1 MGDDDIDALRG
12 LEGAVVKQIKG
23 PPLDPT
29 GRNHVISIATG
40 PALNPPT
47 SLTLQISPNY
57 GVRSGLWL
65 VSYVAEIMDP

>member
-23 PPLDPT
+23 PPT

-40 PALNPPT
+40 PALNPAVG
-47 SLTLQISPNY
+47 NRY
-57 GVRSGLWL
+57 N
-65 VSYVAEIMDP
+65 